1 MLKWWWIV
9 LSLKL
14 FQTPHVN
21 RATWSVFFFDDWT
34 NPKNCN
40 CATARMKR
48 AWMTGLISSWSSSF
62 SYNKKYIFSM
72 NWESSRRTFLFAYLH
87 HDRIKRDHPVVK
99 VYEPSA
105 FRVKLVRNANVRH
118 RRRNRTLT
126 IHDTALTVKIR
137 RRICQREAYSDPR
150 DRLNLTPNP
159 WNNVPISGH
168 LTTGVRDFM
177 EWNGR
182 RRFQMR
188 CKIRV
193 HPGSNFGTNFI
204 KFRDWTW
211 LFCRC
216 LQLLQN
222 EKKN

>member
-1 MLKWWWIV
+1 MSIAQRDPFS
-9 LSLKL
+9 SL
-14 FQTPHVN
+14 T
-21 RATWSVFFFDDWT
+21 
-34 NPKNCN
+34 
-40 CATARMKR
+40 
-48 AWMTGLISSWSSSF
+48 TGLIPKTVIVRQLEWNVLEWLAWF
-62 SYNKKYIFSM
+62 HLGRLRFPTTKN
-72 NWESSRRTFLFAYLH
+72 TFFQWTKSLPYETLFAYLH

-222 EKKN
+222 DKKN